1 MKNALNDRRGF
12 DAMTQKAS
20 VTFERSYTVGEVD
33 KRVFGSF
40 VEHLGRGIYSGIY
53 EPTHKEADE
62 HGFRKDVTGL
72 VKDLG
77 ISVIRYP
84 GGNFVSSYRW
94 EDGIGP
100 AESRP
105 KRLDL
110 AWRTLETNEVGINE
124 FASWCRRT
132 GAEPMI
138 AVNLGTRG
146 IEAALDLLEYCNHPA
161 GTYWSD
167 LRIQH
172 GYREPHNIKLWCLGN
187 EMDGEW
193 QVGHK
198 TPYEYGRLAVE
209 TARAM
214 KRLDPDIQL
223 VSCGSSHT
231 FMDTFP
237 EWEAETLSHTYD
249 AVDYV
254 SLHQYFGNE
263 DGDTANFLARSLE
276 TEHFIKTVIA
286 VCDYVKAKKRGKKD
300 IMLCFDEWNVWY
312 HSKAHDDNQMMN
324 DPWRKS
330 PSLLEDIYTF
340 EDALVVGCMLITFL
354 KHADRLKI
362 ACMAQ
367 LVNVIAPIMTQQ
379 GGGVCRQTIFYP
391 FLHASKYGRGV
402 ALNPIVVSPKYD
414 SKDYTDVPYIET
426 VAVMNEESDELTLFA
441 VNRSLEDS
449 LAVSCFLRGFEDYS
463 VTEHIVLES
472 EDLKAANTLDNP
484 DAVVPHNRQGSCVS
498 LEKGEYMIEL
508 QKASWNVIR
517 FKKAH

>member
-1 MKNALNDRRGF
+1 MG
-12 DAMTQKAS
+12 AMAQKAK
-20 VTFERSYTVGEVD
+20 VTLERSYTIGEVD
-33 KRVFGSF
+33 KKMFGSF
-40 VEHLGRGIYSGIY
+40 VEHLGRGIYNGIY
-53 EPTHKEADE
+53 EPTHKETDE
-62 HGFRKDVTGL
+62 YGFRKDVAEL
-72 VKDLG
+72 AKELG
-77 ISVIRYP
+77 ISVVRYP

-100 AESRP
+100 VEFRP

-124 FASWCRRT
+124 FASWCKRI

-146 IEAALDLLEYCNHPA
+146 IEAALDLLEYCNHPE

-172 GYREPHNIKLWCLGN
+172 GYRDPHNIKIWCLGN
-187 EMDGEW
+187 EMDGDW

-198 TPYEYGRLAVE
+198 TPMEYGRLAVE

-214 KRLDPDIQL
+214 KRFDPDIQL

-249 AVDYV
+249 VVDYI

-276 TEHFIKTVIA
+276 TDHFIKTVIA
-286 VCDYVKAKKRGKKD
+286 VCDYIKAKKRGKKD
-300 IMLCFDEWNVWY
+300 IMLSFDEWNVWY
-312 HSKAHDDNQMMN
+312 HSKTHDDNEMKDN
-324 DPWRKS
+324 PWQTS

-367 LVNVIAPIMTQQ
+367 LVNVIAPIMTQK
-379 GGGVCRQTIFYP
+379 GGGVYRQTIFYP
-391 FLHASKYGRGV
+391 LLHTSKFGRGT
-402 ALNPIVVSPKYD
+402 ALRPIVNSPKYD
-414 SKDYTDVPYIET
+414 TKDYTDVPYIET
-426 VAVMNEESDELTLFA
+426 VAVMNEEAEELTLFA
-441 VNRSLEDS
+441 VNRSLDEPINF
-449 LAVSCFLRGFEDYS
+449 ACCLRGFEDYS
-463 VTEHIVLES
+463 FMEHIALEN
-472 EDLKAANTLDNP
+472 EDLKAVNTFTNP
-484 DAVVPHNRQGSCVS
+484 YAVAPYTRKDSC
-498 LEKGEYMIEL
+498 LNLGKGEFTIEL

-517 FKKAH
+517 FRKTN

>member
-1 MKNALNDRRGF
+1 MNK
-12 DAMTQKAS
+12 KARI
-20 VTFERSYTVGEVD
+20 TIERSYTIGEVD
-33 KRVFGSF
+33 KRIYGSF
-40 VEHLGRGIYSGIY
+40 VEHLGRGIYNGIY
-53 EPTHKEADE
+53 EPIHKEADE
-62 HGFRKDVTGL
+62 HGFRKDVARL
-72 VKDLG
+72 VRELG
-77 ISVIRYP
+77 ISVVRYP

-100 AESRP
+100 VELRP
-105 KRLDL
+105 RRLDL

-124 FASWCRRT
+124 FASWCKGV
-132 GAEPMI
+132 GAEPML

-146 IEAALDLLEYCNHPA
+146 IEAALDILEYCNHPS

-167 LRIQH
+167 LRIKH
-172 GYREPHNIKLWCLGN
+172 GYRDPHDIKVWCLGN
-187 EMDGEW
+187 EMDGVW

-198 TPYEYGRLAVE
+198 TPQEYGRLAVE

-237 EWEAETLSHTYD
+237 EWEAETLYHTYD
-249 AVDYV
+249 AVDYI
-254 SLHQYFGNE
+254 SLHQYFDNE

-286 VCDYVKAKKRGKKD
+286 VCDYVKARKRGRKD

-312 HSKAHDDNQMMN
+312 HSKAHDDNQMMSN
-324 DPWRKS
+324 PWQTS
-330 PSLLEDIYTF
+330 PPLLEDIYTF

-367 LVNVIAPIMTQQ
+367 LVNVIAPIMTQLE
-379 GGGVCRQTIFYP
+379 GGVCRQTIFYP
-391 FLHASKYGRGV
+391 FLHASKFGRGT
-402 ALNPIVVSPKYD
+402 ALRPIVDSPRYD

-426 VAVMNEESDELTLFA
+426 VAVMNEEAEELTLFA
-441 VNRSLEDS
+441 VNRSLEDPVT
-449 LAVSCFLRGFEDYS
+449 VSCYLRDLEDYS
-463 VTEHIVLES
+463 VIEHIEFTS
-472 EDLKAANTLDNP
+472 EDLKAANTLSNP
-484 DAVVPHNRQGSCVS
+484 NAVVPHIRQDSCVS
-498 LEKGEYMIEL
+498 EGEGKHTLEL

-517 FKKAH
+517 FKKIH